1 MCSIYLTNII
11 RNIDDVKSNLLKIKY
26 RGPNN
31 LSVKKYDNSIIIGHL
46 RLSIIDL
53 DKRSNQP
60 YEFEKLVITYN
71 GEIYNYLE
79 LREKLK
85 SLGYTF
91 NTESDTE
98 VILKGF
104 HAWGTELLP
113 KMNGMFAFAIY
124 DSINKKVFCARDRL
138 GQKPFY
144 YYWNK
149 GFLELCSSPKPM
161 EKASKISQKAV
172 SIYLET
178 GYIPSP
184 YSIYENVKKLEA
196 GTFVVFDLKNKK
208 YTEKIYWDLKKIKK
222 PLNISYQK
230 AREKLKFILED
241 AVKIRMI
248 SDVPLGSFLSG
259 GIDSSIISSIANK
272 FSDKNLKT
280 FTVKFVEKDF
290 DESEDANLLS
300 KNIGTDHKTFTC
312 NGEELISVLD
322 DLFIAYDEPFSDPAM
337 IPTLMLCKKVKNETT
352 VCLSGDGGDESF
364 LGYNHFSW
372 LNKAKLIFLMPEK
385 LRKNIIPF
393 LNYFFK
399 KKRFDYLKNI
409 LLLKNLNEFTI
420 NIFLNFIS
428 ITKKKENFFLKK
440 YYSLFNYSNNLIQKA
455 ADINI
460 KLWLEGN
467 SNVKIDRASMYSSIE
482 VRNPFLDHRIIE
494 FTRELPI
501 EFKYKGKKRKIIL
514 QDILKDYVDEELI
527 TKSKKGF
534 SVPISNWINGPLKK
548 DIKFNL
554 EKNKIKEIPNLN
566 YKKVK
571 NYLKSH
577 FNDEAD
583 FSHIIWRVYVLKK
596 WLNINL

>member
-1 MCSIYLTNII
+1 MRLFFTLISYVYGFIISI
-11 RNIDDVKSNLLKIKY
+11 RNLFFDIKIFKSESYKIPIIGIGNLSIGGTGKTPHVEYIINLLKIKY

-144 YYWNK
+144 YYWDK

-196 GTFVVFDLKNKK
+196 GTFVVFDLKNQK
-208 YTEKIYWDLKKIKK
+208 YTEKIY
-222 PLNISYQK
+222 
-230 AREKLKFILED
+230 
-241 AVKIRMI
+241 
-248 SDVPLGSFLSG
+248 
-259 GIDSSIISSIANK
+259 
-272 FSDKNLKT
+272 
-280 FTVKFVEKDF
+280 
-290 DESEDANLLS
+290 
-300 KNIGTDHKTFTC
+300 
-312 NGEELISVLD
+312 
-322 DLFIAYDEPFSDPAM
+322 
-337 IPTLMLCKKVKNETT
+337 
-352 VCLSGDGGDESF
+352 
-364 LGYNHFSW
+364 
-372 LNKAKLIFLMPEK
+372 
-385 LRKNIIPF
+385 
-393 LNYFFK
+393 
-399 KKRFDYLKNI
+399 
-409 LLLKNLNEFTI
+409 
-420 NIFLNFIS
+420 
-428 ITKKKENFFLKK
+428 
-440 YYSLFNYSNNLIQKA
+440 
-455 ADINI
+455 
-460 KLWLEGN
+460 
-467 SNVKIDRASMYSSIE
+467 
-482 VRNPFLDHRIIE
+482 
-494 FTRELPI
+494 
-501 EFKYKGKKRKIIL
+501 
-514 QDILKDYVDEELI
+514 
-527 TKSKKGF
+527 
-534 SVPISNWINGPLKK
+534 
-548 DIKFNL
+548 
-554 EKNKIKEIPNLN
+554 
-566 YKKVK
+566 
-571 NYLKSH
+571 
-577 FNDEAD
+577 
-583 FSHIIWRVYVLKK
+583 
-596 WLNINL
+596 